1 MAASRCTGANTAD
14 RGPTATRRSPRR
26 SARHASAR
34 SPSERPEWST
44 ATWSPNTPRTRATVW
59 GVSAISGTS
68 RIAPGPGQPEAV
80 HEVADR
86 RRAAQRLE
94 RLVAHAPLGRAPER
108 PLALEQRGKR
118 LRQHEHPFRLLRRPR
133 RTLHAPQRPGEQRP
147 QRQAEGRTV
156 IRADPAAELDQ
167 RAAQGGL

>member
-1 MAASRCTGANTAD
+1 MNQHRNVGGRGGDPGDDRALSLGQTGR
-14 RGPTATRRSPRR
+14 RGRGEARERVARPRHVGV
-26 SARHASAR
+26 ARQPLLHQAV
-34 SPSERPEWST
+34 E
-44 ATWSPNTPRTRATVW
+44 
-59 GVSAISGTS
+59 
-68 RIAPGPGQPEAV
+68 PGPGQPEAV

-156 IRADPAAELDQ
+156 I
-167 RAAQGGL
+167 